1 MRSELMI
8 NFNVTALDK
17 MDESNWVE
25 PALAFDEDE
34 TQRECD
40 EVLPEPERNVT
51 TLGNVFNYNFC
62 SPPLR

>member
-1 MRSELMI
+1 MRAPTVRTELMI

-34 TQRECD
+34 MEQERD
-40 EVLPEPERNVT
+40 EVLSELERNVRQR
-51 TLGNVFNYNFC
+51 V
-62 SPPLR
+62 